1 MPEEILITNGMLVDG
16 NGTAPVSETSL
27 WVRDGE
33 IAGTGN
39 QDKFK
44 VSTDAVVID
53 ATGKTV
59 MPGLIDSI

>member
-33 IAGTGN
+33 IAGIGN

-44 VSTDAVVID
+44 VSTESLFCVNI
-53 ATGKTV
+53 
-59 MPGLIDSI
+59 